1 MLLIVSVPGVE
12 KGKNS
17 VLCTELLDLLSVVF
31 DFCFELKFGYRGFVD
46 FGQGIVLDV
55 NSLVQF
61 PLFYLE
67 LLNASTA
74 SD

>member
-31 DFCFELKFGYRGFVD
+31 DFHFELKFGYRGFVD
-46 FGQGIVLDV
+46 FGPRHCFGY
-55 NSLVQF
+55 QF
-61 PLFYLE
+61 PCSVPCFTW
-67 LLNASTA
+67 NC
-74 SD
+74 